1 MEAKTK
7 KRLIIGGILVVFG
20 IVGIVLYKKNK
31 KKKDE
36 NKKEEEEAKAEV
48 PIPYEVVKKVFGDRV
63 KEGGDS
69 LILVLP
75 PNMEIFRFYK
85 NNRLAIFN
93 KSGKLI
99 LKGSYADGGKTK
111 PSLVL
116 TMDNGKTI
124 RFPN

>member
-7 KRLIIGGILVVFG
+7 KWLIIGGIVLVAG
-20 IVGIVLYKKNK
+20 IVGAVLYKKK
-31 KKKDE
+31 KEKE
-36 NKKEEEEAKAEV
+36 RLKKEEEEAKAEV